1 LIGLDTSILLRSVL
15 DDDPIQ
21 SPAAQRLL
29 QSLDRQRPGY
39 VNVPVILEFFWV
51 LRSRYRLPRV
61 RLSRIMRDLIEVEY
75 IGFEALETIGKALA
89 AYQSGMADFSDSVIA
104 MRNRELGADVTF
116 TFDRDTARVLPSME
130 LLS

>member
-1 LIGLDTSILLRSVL
+1 LIGLGTNILLRSVL

-51 LRSRYRLPRV
+51 LRSRYRLPRG

-89 AYQSGMADFSDSVIA
+89 TYESGMADFSDAMIA
-104 MRNRELGADVTF
+104 MRNRELGADMTF
-116 TFDRDTARVLPSME
+116 TFDRDAARVLPSME